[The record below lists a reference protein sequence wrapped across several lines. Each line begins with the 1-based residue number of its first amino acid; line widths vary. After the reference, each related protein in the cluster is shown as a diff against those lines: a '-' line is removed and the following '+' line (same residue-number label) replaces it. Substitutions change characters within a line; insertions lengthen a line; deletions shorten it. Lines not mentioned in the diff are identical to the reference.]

1 MKASEDRGEI
11 MHFAGFHGLSPAL
24 DAASGP
30 AFSAEAG
37 DGLTRCGWESFFRVL
52 GARGLALAYD
62 PADATSGKFV
72 PATQAR
78 PEGGG
83 HGTLAGALEHSR
95 RFWRALRAGGG
106 EPRPQA

>member
-1 MKASEDRGEI
+1 MKASDDRGEI

-24 DAASGP
+24 DTGSGP

-52 GARGLALAYD
+52 GSRGLALAYD
-62 PADATSGKFV
+62 PADAASAKFV
-72 PATQAR
+72 PAAGAR

-83 HGTLAGALEHSR
+83 NATLSGALEHSR
-95 RFWRALRAGGG
+95 RFWRAVRAGRG
-106 EPRPQA
+106 ETKPEA